1 MPNTNISWIN
11 MGEPYWKI
19 DHSVVE
25 ERYKATYVGDLC
37 IALSNNNGWSDQ
49 PVAVFWQKDPPPN
62 MSNYF
67 GLFFTAEKQAMIT
80 GAASVAEG
88 IWRGVV
94 GNDGEI
100 VFSRWRHDCRFTCDG
115 TGMADGGRDYFRGY
129 GTSVSLRVQDGR
141 MVIVDE
147 KDEIEK
153 EEPPSAE

>member
-1 MPNTNISWIN
+1 

-19 DHSVVE
+19 DHSIVE
-25 ERYKATYVGDLC
+25 ERYNATYVGDLC
-37 IALSNNNGWSDQ
+37 IALTNNKGWSDQ

-80 GAASVAEG
+80 GAASVSEG
-88 IWRGVV
+88 QWQGVIAK
-94 GNDGEI
+94 DGEV
-100 VFSRWRHDCRFTCDG
+100 VFSRWRHDCRSTSDG

-129 GTSVSLRVQDGR
+129 GTPVFLRMQDGR

-147 KDEIEK
+147 TDADTKEKPSPDE
-153 EEPPSAE
+153 